1 MVAKRGPRRR
11 ATPAMIRLDDAS
23 EQLWDAELADVAKS
37 LLSSAVLCFAAKGF
51 HATTTRDIT
60 AKIGISPG
68 ALYVHFDSK
77 EEVLYEIVRFGHT
90 RVLEDLHRLPADAD
104 ARVYL
109 CGLVAT
115 FVSWHARHHT
125 VGRICQYELGP
136 LSPEHYGKILALR
149 GEVNTIFRDAVHRRI
164 AAARISD
171 EPVSDETVN
180 AIARAILSLGVDLVR
195 WYRLDGPD
203 TPAALGD
210 FYAGLAIRMTEVAEP
225 ATPAK

>member
-77 EEVLYEIVRFGHT
+77 AELLYEIVRMGHT
-90 RVLEDLHRLPADAD
+90 RVLEDLRRLPADED
-104 ARVYL
+104 ARAYL
-109 CGLVAT
+109 CRLVAT

-136 LSPEHYGKILALR
+136 LSPEHYDKILALR
-149 GEVNTIFRDAVHRRI
+149 GEINTIFRDAVHRRI
-164 AAARISD
+164 ADAPISD
-171 EPVSDETVN
+171 GDANT
-180 AIARAILSLGVDLVR
+180 IARAILSLGVDLVR

-203 TPAALGD
+203 TPSDLGE
-210 FYAGLAIRMTEVAEP
+210 FYASLAIKMTEVAQAP
-225 ATPAK
+225 TPTK